1 MEQMFIEE
9 IRSWKIYTNEMID
22 VTRVIE
28 WKIKLN

>member
-1 MEQMFIEE
+1 MFIEE